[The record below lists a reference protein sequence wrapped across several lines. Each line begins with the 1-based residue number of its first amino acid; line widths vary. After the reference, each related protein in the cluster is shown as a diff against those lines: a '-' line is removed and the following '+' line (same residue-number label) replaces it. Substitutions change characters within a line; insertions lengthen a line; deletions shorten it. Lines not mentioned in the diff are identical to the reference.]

1 MIGGT
6 GFLGSAI
13 VRELA
18 RRPAS
23 ADFSF
28 TLPTRRRDRAR
39 HLLVLPTAQVVDA
52 DVHDPATLARLM
64 TGQDAVISLVGIL
77 KGGEPGRL
85 PPAPCPT
92 AGFAQPAGYGSAEQC
107 STKPCLRPEEG
118 GDNGSPRGGS
128 GVLAGPVLGRPGDR
142 APYGK
147 GFARAHVDL
156 PRKIAAAA
164 KAAGVRRVLHVSA
177 LKAAVDAPSGY
188 LRSKA
193 AGEATLRDAGLDLT
207 LFRPSVIFGRGDSFL
222 TLFARMAMI
231 APFFPLAGAEAR
243 FQPVWVEDVAAAV
256 ADSLSRSD
264 SIGARYDLCGPT
276 QYSLRQLV
284 SYAASVSG
292 HPRAV
297 FGLPHGIAWLQA
309 WAMEFIPNGPM
320 TRDNMRSMQVASVCD
335 AGCALPFGR
344 KATPLESVAP
354 MYLRN

>member
-1 MIGGT
+1 VKNILVIGGT

-18 RRPAS
+18 RRPGRCLPGIPLRGPAS

-28 TLPTRRRDRAR
+28 TLPTRRRERAK
-39 HLLVLPTAQVVDA
+39 HLLVLPTANVVDA

-64 TGQDAVISLVGIL
+64 AGQDAVISLVGIL
-77 KGGEPGRL
+77 KGGEG
-85 PPAPCPT
+85 
-92 AGFAQPAGYGSAEQC
+92 E
-107 STKPCLRPEEG
+107 
-118 GDNGSPRGGS
+118 
-128 GVLAGPVLGRPGDR
+128 
-142 APYGK
+142 PYGK
-147 GFARAHVDL
+147 GFARAHVEL
-156 PRKIAAAA
+156 PQKIAAAA

-177 LKAAVDAPSGY
+177 LKTAIDAPSGY

-193 AGEATLRDAGLDLT
+193 AGEAALRDAGLDLT
-207 LFRPSVIFGRGDSFL
+207 IFRPSVIFGRGDSFL
-222 TLFARMAMI
+222 TLFARMAKI

-256 ADSLSRSD
+256 ADSLTRSD
-264 SIGARYDLCGPT
+264 SIGASYDLCGPT

-284 SYAASVSG
+284 GYAAAISG

-297 FGLPHGIAWLQA
+297 IGLPHAIAWLQA

-320 TRDNMRSMQVASVCD
+320 TRDNIRSMQVASVCD
-335 AGCALPFGR
+335 AGCELPFGR

-354 MYLRN
+354 TYLRG